1 MFASFRVGNLLQN
14 DALLDIVS
22 LHTAAQGVHQVSV
35 RISIYALIYFV
46 VSTRRFSPISCALKT
61 ARELARR
68 RCIFLMHFL
77 SSPEVKHTE
86 KILPNLTPLPFC
98 SFFYIM
104 WSVSMATNRGILSL
118 QTFAARSFGQKMRS
132 KTFEANAFKNVC
144 SRKFRPKIAA
154 F

>member
-1 MFASFRVGNLLQN
+1 MWDQEIIRFRLFLLHTSYI
-14 DALLDIVS
+14 LIVS
-22 LHTAAQGVHQVSV
+22 NSFSAAPVAAAFLKISVFVVRRAFKCLHRLELEICCKMTPCSISCHYIQRRKAYIKFQV

-86 KILPNLTPLPFC
+86 KILPNLIPLSFC
-98 SFFYIM
+98 SFI
-104 WSVSMATNRGILSL
+104 
-118 QTFAARSFGQKMRS
+118 
-132 KTFEANAFKNVC
+132 
-144 SRKFRPKIAA
+144 
-154 F
+154 